1 MKMYQTLDLIALV
14 DKLRLNNKTETEWLE
29 FKSNYLSVENIAKDI
44 SALSNGA
51 TLLGRPFAYLIFGID
66 DSTHDVIG
74 TAYNYR
80 KEKKGNEEL
89 EPWLKRVID
98 PDIDFKFYEFDYSD
112 FKKILLLEIP
122 AAYKIPTRFSGETYI
137 RIGSSTKNI
146 KGYPERERDLWKT
159 FNNFHYESQISK
171 IQILHFSYLK
181 NKLESVQK
189 EFNQS
194 ALHKLRLLTSEDKFN
209 NLALLVSDE
218 NPYIVKFA
226 YYKNSKLDFRVK
238 KEFSGSWLKILD
250 DVLEQVKLYND
261 VSARLL
267 PGEFQRTE
275 VLSYPE
281 PSLREMIINAFMHLD
296 IDAPSNIKIEFFP
309 DRVDIGSPGSL
320 YKTTLEAALSGR
332 QSFRNPNLVYLF
344 SQLGYIENYATG
356 FEKTNLA
363 YAPYKQKPEYIPFD
377 HFFLVK
383 LPNINYYLFDVNDN
397 ENITGNQNNNGIE
410 LTEQEQIIVDY
421 IKQYGSIRR
430 IVVEDILEV
439 KNTRSKEILSSLL
452 KKQIIKVV
460 GSGPTTKYIPK

>member
-1 MKMYQTLDLIALV
+1 MYQTLDLINLV
-14 DKLRLNNKTETEWLE
+14 DKLRLNNLTENEWLE
-29 FKSNYLSVENIAKDI
+29 FKSNYLSAENMAKDI
-44 SALSNGA
+44 SALSNSA
-51 TLLGRPFAYLIFGID
+51 ALFGRPFAYLIFGIE
-66 DSTHDVIG
+66 DSTHNVIG
-74 TAYNYR
+74 TSYNYR

-89 EPWLKRVID
+89 EPWLNRVIE
-98 PDIDFKFYEFDYSD
+98 PDINFKFYEFDYSD
-112 FKKILLLEIP
+112 FKKVLLIEIP
-122 AAYKIPTRFSGETYI
+122 AAYKMPTRFSGENYI

-159 FNNFHYESQISK
+159 FNDFHFENLTSK
-171 IQILHFSYLK
+171 IQTLNFSYLK
-181 NKLESVQK
+181 NKLASVHK
-189 EFNQS
+189 EFNQNS
-194 ALHKLRLLTSEDKFN
+194 LNKLRLLTNEDKFN

-250 DVLEQVKLYND
+250 DVLDQVNLYND

-267 PGEFQRTE
+267 PGQVQRTE

-320 YKTTLEAALSGR
+320 YRTTLEAVLSGR
-332 QSFRNPNLVYLF
+332 QSLRNPNLVYLF

-363 YAPYKQKPEYIPFD
+363 YAPYEQKPEYIPFD

-383 LPNINYYLFDVNDN
+383 LPNVNYYLFDQEETNN
-397 ENITGNQNNNGIE
+397 SIHHNKNIME

-430 IVVEDILEV
+430 IVVEDILEI
-439 KNTRSKEILSSLL
+439 KNTRAKEIINSLL
-452 KKQIIKVV
+452 NKQIIKSI
-460 GSGPTTKYIPK
+460 GSGPSIKYVLK

>member
-1 MKMYQTLDLIALV
+1 MYQNSDLIALV
-14 DKLRLNNKTETEWLE
+14 DKLRLNNSTETEWLE
-29 FKSNYLSVENIAKDI
+29 FKSNYLSCENIAKDI

-51 TLLGRPFAYLIFGID
+51 ALLGRPFAYLIFGVED
-66 DSTHDVIG
+66 GTHEVIG
-74 TAYNYR
+74 TTYNYQ
-80 KEKKGNEEL
+80 KAKKGNEDL
-89 EPWLKRVID
+89 EPWLNRIIE
-98 PDIDFKFYEFDYSD
+98 PNINFKFYEFDYSD
-112 FKKILLLEIP
+112 FKKVLLIEIP
-122 AAYKIPTRFSGETYI
+122 AAYKMPTRSSGETYI

-146 KGYPERERDLWKT
+146 KGYLEREHELWKT
-159 FNNFHYESQISK
+159 FNDFHYEELPSK
-171 IQILHFSYLK
+171 IQNLNFSYLR
-181 NKLESVQK
+181 NKLVGIKK

-194 ALHKLRLLTSEDKFN
+194 ALHKLRLLTNEEKFN

-226 YYKNSKLDFRVK
+226 YYKNSKMDFRVK

-250 DVLEQVKLYND
+250 DFLEQVKLYND

-275 VLSYPE
+275 IQSYPD

-296 IDAPSNIKIEFFP
+296 VDAPSNIKIEFFP
-309 DRVDIGSPGSL
+309 DKVNIGSPGSL
-320 YKTTLEAALSGR
+320 YRTTLEAILNGR

-356 FEKTNLA
+356 FEKTNTA
-363 YAPYKQKPEYIPFD
+363 YAPYEQKPIYTPFD
-377 HFFLVK
+377 HFFLVT
-383 LPNINYYLFDVNDN
+383 LPNVNYYLFDANDN
-397 ENITGNQNNNGIE
+397 KEISVNQKNYE

-439 KNTRSKEILSSLL
+439 KNTRAKEILNSLL
-452 KKQIIKVV
+452 SKQIIKTI
-460 GSGPTTKYIPK
+460 GSGPSIKYVFK